1 MPHKLK
7 VLVAPVEGLGI
18 VPSTYMM
25 AHSWLLLSSADTQY
39 YAIHIHTHRPNIHN
53 TIKSSNFFR
62 FMQFYMYECFVQLYV
77 LSITFVPGARG
88 GKTRV
93 WDSLKLKLQ
102 IFTCCYVGAWTLTWL
117 FSVLNW

>member
-1 MPHKLK
+1 MPLKLK
-7 VLVAPVEGLGI
+7 ALVAPVEGLGI

-39 YAIHIHTHRPNIHN
+39 YAIHIHTGQTFTH
-53 TIKSSNFFR
+53 TIISSNFFR

-88 GKTRV
+88 GKNRV
-93 WDSLKLKLQ
+93 LDSLKLKLQ
-102 IFTCCYVGAWTLTWL
+102 IFTCCCVGA
-117 FSVLNW
+117 